1 MTHRYY
7 SRMKCS
13 GNWISVKS
21 NWNDMK
27 WICVCLSVYLSAL
40 SARLFLCLSMS
51 LLLRPHFD
59 TSVWRSWWW
68 NTLESHT
75 NSYSHTAQTK
85 PLLLYW
91 LIVVLVIT
99 YYLNSLLYPFVQ
111 IYRFARMRIEIV
123 EKTYKAR
130 ARTNECWNSFCH
142 LRHVTRNA
150 LYACMCLK
158 PGDKHF
164 RLQITRTQSFISY
177 QSMMMMTMIIFFA
190 WTMEKVII
198 SNEKQSQTQKHQL
211 RRHHK
216 RRLEETTLEWIQME
230 NVIIVIT
237 NFIMWAVGISVFIW
251 QNDHRRHVQ
260 SNQSQTVVTSTYRRW
275 HEHLSPL
282 FKCTIDCA
290 CVCVNLVV
298 MNQPNI
304 NCSLNFWN
312 EYLCLKKLPGLLA
325 CVCVCEYIIQAIKVT
340 ILLSVSLVIL
350 LRVVAF

>member
-1 MTHRYY
+1 MNLCL
-7 SRMKCS
+7 S
-13 GNWISVKS
+13 
-21 NWNDMK
+21 
-27 WICVCLSVYLSAL
+27 VCLSVCIVRPFVSLSIYVFA
-40 SARLFLCLSMS
+40 APTTFRHFS
-51 LLLRPHFD
+51 LTIMMMKHTRITHNLYY
-59 TSVWRSWWW
+59 
-68 NTLESHT
+68 T

-142 LRHVTRNA
+142 LRHVTRKA

-211 RRHHK
+211 QRHHK
-216 RRLEETTLEWIQME
+216 R
-230 NVIIVIT
+230 
-237 NFIMWAVGISVFIW
+237 
-251 QNDHRRHVQ
+251 
-260 SNQSQTVVTSTYRRW
+260 
-275 HEHLSPL
+275 
-282 FKCTIDCA
+282 FKWK
-290 CVCVNLVV
+290 
-298 MNQPNI
+298 M
-304 NCSLNFWN
+304 
-312 EYLCLKKLPGLLA
+312 
-325 CVCVCEYIIQAIKVT
+325 
-340 ILLSVSLVIL
+340 
-350 LRVVAF
+350 